1 VTLFGTQSEA
11 RPGAGELR
19 RVIAGVRRRWRLK
32 VLLKGAALTIGF
44 GLVAFA
50 VSAYGMDHFRY
61 TPWAIATFRI
71 LTWAAL
77 LGLTLR
83 FVVLPLATRLPDER
97 VALYIEEHDPSLQAA
112 LLSAVGLGERGSDA
126 DSTDLSPALVRR
138 LVERAVELCQDVDY
152 GRLVEG
158 RSLQRFS
165 GALAGVATAGMV
177 GALLSPAFVR
187 QAVPFL
193 LAPWSFGDAQSPYS
207 IRVEPGHQ
215 TVARGSDVTVVAQ
228 LEGFDSHDV
237 ELSLRDAEGE
247 WRRQPMTADV
257 DNPGFR
263 YMLLDLTSTTDY
275 FVESSGVRSGLYR
288 LDVVEVPYV
297 ERIDLEYRFPEYTG
311 LSPVQEQDGGD
322 IAALRGTEVELRI
335 TPTVPVSS
343 GRLAIEGEEPRMLN
357 ATGEGV
363 LVAMLEVNREGFYK
377 IELPNRSGGFDPAS
391 SDYAIEVLADQ
402 PPLVRFLK
410 PGRDAQA
417 TPIEE
422 VFTEAQAEDD
432 FGIARL
438 ELVYSINGA
447 PEEAVTL
454 HRGRRAL
461 KELSAGHTFFLEEYE
476 LEPGDFVSY
485 YARAVDNRAVPDPQQ
500 SSTDIYF
507 MQVRP
512 FGRAYRQAAQ
522 GGQAGGGG
530 NAGGT
535 LSHQQRQIV
544 AATFNLVRDRGTTP
558 GKQWREDLATLA
570 LLQGRL
576 REQVETL
583 TRRMLNRGVLEAGS
597 EMAATAESLQH
608 AISEM
613 ASAEEELGD
622 GTPKDA
628 LPPEQRALQHL
639 QRAEAAFAEVQV
651 AFGQGGGG
659 GDGGGM
665 SAEDLAD
672 LFELELD
679 KLQNQYEAVQRGE
692 RRQLDEA
699 VDEATQRLQELA
711 RRQEQENERL
721 RQRGARA
728 PNQAG
733 GAGGQQR
740 QLADQAEELGRKLE
754 RLAREHS
761 SPSLQDT
768 ARRLK
773 DAADAMRRA
782 GASGE
787 ERSLA
792 HGISALDKLKDARRL
807 LDRDREDRTERE
819 MADAVRQAEAIE
831 RAQRR
836 ISADVRDLGA
846 GTGAG
851 AGEKVAELDERKDA
865 LGSQVAT
872 LEEQLDRMARES
884 RRTAKEA
891 SRELQ
896 EAAGQIRES
905 KLKEKIRYSKGV
917 VRERPGETAQQFED
931 VIGADIGELRKR
943 VAAAASTLSEKQG
956 DSRSA
961 ALERTRDL
969 VRRVESM
976 EERVREGGPG
986 GEDDP
991 GRADAASGEQ
1001 PGAEGAPTGEVG
1013 EGRGALGTTGGG
1025 SGFRPGVWDPRWTR
1039 QLRRE
1044 FRERAEEL
1052 RGIAGQLGREGTP
1065 GDLREIERKLR
1076 RLESDEPWGDP
1087 RGVEE
1092 LVTAALEDLKMFE
1105 YALRRELEGIDPEK
1119 LRLSGSAEVPEGWRE
1134 LVEEYYRSLASGQ

>member
-1 VTLFGTQSEA
+1 MSLFGTGSEP
-11 RPGAGELR
+11 REGAGQELR

-32 VLLKGAALTIGF
+32 VLLKGAAVTIAF
-44 GLVAFA
+44 GIVAFI

-61 TPWAIATFRI
+61 TPWAIATFRV

-77 LGLTLR
+77 IGLALR
-83 FVVLPLATRLPDER
+83 FLILPLAVRLPDER
-97 VALYIEEHDPSLQAA
+97 VALYVEEHDASLQAA
-112 LLSAVGLGERGSDA
+112 LVSAVGLGDRGGGEHP
-126 DSTDLSPALVRR
+126 DLSPALLRR
-138 LVERAVELCQDVDY
+138 LVERAVERCHDVDY

-165 GALAGVATAGMV
+165 GALAGVAGAGML
-177 GALLSPAFVR
+177 GALLSPAFLR

-193 LAPWSFGDAQSPYS
+193 LVPWDFGGAESPYS

-215 TVARGSDVTVVAQ
+215 SVARGSDVTVVAH

-237 ELSLRDAEGE
+237 ELSLRDAAGE
-247 WRRQPMTADV
+247 WHRQPMTSETGS
-257 DNPGFR
+257 PGYR
-263 YMLLDLTSTTDY
+263 HMLLDVSATTDY
-275 FVESSGVRSGLYR
+275 FVESSGVRSELYR

-297 ERIDLEYRFPEYTG
+297 ERIDLEYRFPAYTE
-311 LSPVQEQDGGD
+311 LSPVQEEDGGD
-322 IAALRGTEVELRI
+322 IAALRGTEVALRI
-335 TPTVPVSS
+335 TTTVPVEA
-343 GRLAIEGEEPRMLN
+343 GQLAVEGEDPRPL
-357 ATGEGV
+357 ASAPDGTLSALLRVE
-363 LVAMLEVNREGFYK
+363 RESFYR
-377 IELPNRSGGFDPAS
+377 IELPTRSGAFDPGS
-391 SDYAIEVLADQ
+391 PDYAIEVLTDQ

-422 VFTEAQAEDD
+422 VFTEARAEDD

-447 PEEAVTL
+447 PEETVTL

-485 YARAVDNRAVPDPQQ
+485 YARAVDNRDVPARQQ

-507 MQVRP
+507 MEVRP
-512 FGRAYRQAAQ
+512 FGRAYRQAEQ

-544 AATFNLVRDRGTTP
+544 AATFNLVRDRPTTP
-558 GKQWREDLATLA
+558 AKQWKEDLATLA

-576 REQVETL
+576 KQQVETL
-583 TRRMLNRGVLEAGS
+583 TRRMLNRGVLDAGS
-597 EMAATAESLQH
+597 EMATTAESLQH

-613 ASAEEELGD
+613 GSAEEELG
-622 GTPKDA
+622 GGAPKDA
-628 LPPEQRALQHL
+628 LAPEQRALQHL
-639 QRAEAAFAEVQV
+639 QRAEAAFADVQV

-659 GDGGGM
+659 ADGGM

-699 VDEATQRLQELA
+699 VDGASQRLQELA

-733 GAGGQQR
+733 GGGGQQR

-773 DAADAMRRA
+773 DAADAMRQA
-782 GASGE
+782 GASGDD
-787 ERSLA
+787 RSLS
-792 HGISALDKLKDARRL
+792 HGISALDRLKDARRL
-807 LDRDREDRTERE
+807 LDKDRDGRIERD
-819 MADAVRQAEAIE
+819 MADAVQQAEAID

-836 ISADVRDLGA
+836 ISAEVRDLGP
-846 GTGAG
+846 GAG
-851 AGEKVAELDERKDA
+851 PGAPERLSELDDRKDA
-865 LGSQVAT
+865 LASQVAS

-884 RRTAKEA
+884 RRNAKEA
-891 SRELQ
+891 ARELQ
-896 EAAGQIRES
+896 GAAGQIRES

-931 VIGADIGELRKR
+931 VIGADIAELRRR
-943 VAAAASTLSEKQG
+943 VGEAASTMAENQG
-956 DSRSA
+956 DPRAA
-961 ALERTRDL
+961 ALDRTRDL

-976 EERVREGGPG
+976 EERVREGSPAAEGNEGAEPAGP
-986 GEDDP
+986 
-991 GRADAASGEQ
+991 GEQ
-1001 PGAEGAPTGEVG
+1001 PGSGATPSGTDGD
-1013 EGRGALGTTGGG
+1013 GRGALGTAGGG
-1025 SGFRPGVWDPRWTR
+1025 SGFRPGLWDPRWTR

-1052 RGIAGQLGREGTP
+1052 RQLGGQLGRQGGAGE
-1065 GDLREIERKLR
+1065 LREIEGKLR

-1092 LVTAALEDLKMFE
+1092 LVADALEDLKMFE
-1105 YALRRELEGIDPEK
+1105 YALRRELEGVDPEK